1 MTGKRTIF
9 LAGDSTV
16 QTYSLSEAPQCGWG
30 AMLHKYFSEN
40 EVKVY
45 HSVGSRFTNC
55 VTYELDDLII
65 DNRAMAGRSCKNYFD
80 EGRWADLLEN
90 VQDGDYVLMQF
101 AHNDANADKPERFLT
116 PDEYKDKLLKDYIVP
131 VREKKAVP
139 VLVTAIAMK
148 DFDDEGRCRISF
160 PRYRDKCLELAEE
173 AHVALI
179 DLGKETADYNTAI
192 GEQTCRNIYM
202 NLDRGLFES
211 APEGKEDNAHLK
223 FEGAFIYAGFVAKGL
238 KEILAKKEI

>member
-16 QTYSLSEAPQCGWG
+16 QTYKLSEAPQCGWG

-40 EVKVY
+40 EVKIY
-45 HSVGSRFTNC
+45 HSTGSRFDNC
-55 VTYELDDLII
+55 VAYELDDLII
-65 DNRAMAGRSCKNYFD
+65 DNRAMAARSCKNYYD
-80 EGRWADLLEN
+80 EGRWEDLLGC
-90 VQDGDYVLMQF
+90 VQEGDYVLMQF

-116 PDEYKDKLLKDYIVP
+116 PQEYKEKLLKDYIAP
-131 VREKKAVP
+131 VREKKAIP

-148 DFDDEGRCRISF
+148 DFDAEGRCRISF
-160 PRYRDKCLELAEE
+160 PEYRDKCLELAAEE
-173 AHVALI
+173 QVDLI

-192 GEQTCRNIYM
+192 GEEACRNLYM
-202 NLDRGLFES
+202 NLERGMFES

-223 FEGAFIYAGFVAKGL
+223 FEGAFIYAGFVARGL
-238 KEILAKKEI
+238 KEIIK